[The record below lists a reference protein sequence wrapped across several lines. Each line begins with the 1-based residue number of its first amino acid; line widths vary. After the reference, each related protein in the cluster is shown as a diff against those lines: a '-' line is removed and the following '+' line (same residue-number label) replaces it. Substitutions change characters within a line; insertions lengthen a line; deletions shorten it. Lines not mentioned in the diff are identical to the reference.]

1 MRDTLF
7 PFQEEAV
14 RELHKRI
21 DRAHMMWSEDE
32 PQVISFSAP
41 TGAGKTIMMA
51 TLFEEILFGTDEL
64 LSEPDAVFV
73 WLSDSPYLNEQ
84 TRMKIESKSDK
95 IRVRDLVT
103 IDSAFRAEYLE
114 GGCIYFLNTQKLGSD
129 KLLTT
134 TSDVRQYTIWTTLTN
149 TAKQNPRKLYFVI
162 DEAHRGSLNSVTE
175 EKKARSIMQ
184 KFIVGSPEDG
194 LCAMPLVIGVTA
206 TPMRFDT
213 MVTESTGNAPH
224 RVKVKPEDV
233 QASGLLKD
241 RINIH
246 YPTVA
251 LGADMTMLQGA
262 IDNWKEKCTH
272 WERYCN
278 HEGERKVEPVLVVQV
293 EDGTSSEPTKTDLAQ
308 CLDMIM
314 TSLNRKL
321 TPGEVVHTFNDRGD
335 LDIGGIVIQNIEPS
349 RIEDTEGVKVV
360 FFKQNLST
368 GWDCPR
374 AETMMS
380 FRSAQDYTYIAQL
393 LGRMIRTPL
402 ARRIQGDAELNNV
415 SLFLPFY
422 NEKTVGQVVEA
433 LRNSEAIVPSETGLS
448 SEMAVY
454 QRDPHF
460 SDIFSA
466 IDRMQLVTT
475 VLESAHKMSPIKA
488 FMSLARSLT
497 MDDIDPQALRHARYA
512 LLDKID
518 EEVARLKARADYS
531 EKAENVTGIPV
542 GTVTYEY
549 GSNTYTFREDTREMA
564 ILSFDL
570 NQRFELAGRVLT
582 EGLHKD
588 YWRKYL
594 NRHDDIGVQTELM
607 VLTNDVDAMSRLLD
621 FAEDEFQKLYD
632 QYKFDIRSLTEK
644 RKEVYSRL
652 INASSRPMEKPWE
665 MPDSIDFSIN
675 ENSASFSKHLY
686 VKPDGSFKATL
697 NAWESGVLQEEL
709 ANNAVCWM
717 RNLDRKSWSLAIP
730 YEVSG
735 QSMLMYPDLIIVSTN
750 HGQYVVDILEPHDP
764 SRKDNYPKAVGLA
777 KFASKHWD
785 KYGRIQL
792 IRKMNGPDGN
802 EHFYRLDMSDLSVCQ
817 RVLGISSNQE
827 LDHIFDDSAT
837 RDE

>member
-278 HEGERKVEPVLVVQV
+278 HEGERTQHPV
-293 EDGTSSEPTKTDLAQ
+293 P
-308 CLDMIM
+308 
-314 TSLNRKL
+314 
-321 TPGEVVHTFNDRGD
+321 
-335 LDIGGIVIQNIEPS
+335 DIP
-349 RIEDTEGVKVV
+349 
-360 FFKQNLST
+360 
-368 GWDCPR
+368 
-374 AETMMS
+374 
-380 FRSAQDYTYIAQL
+380 
-393 LGRMIRTPL
+393 
-402 ARRIQGDAELNNV
+402 RIQRG
-415 SLFLPFY
+415 
-422 NEKTVGQVVEA
+422 
-433 LRNSEAIVPSETGLS
+433 
-448 SEMAVY
+448 
-454 QRDPHF
+454 
-460 SDIFSA
+460 
-466 IDRMQLVTT
+466 
-475 VLESAHKMSPIKA
+475 
-488 FMSLARSLT
+488 
-497 MDDIDPQALRHARYA
+497 
-512 LLDKID
+512 
-518 EEVARLKARADYS
+518 
-531 EKAENVTGIPV
+531 
-542 GTVTYEY
+542 
-549 GSNTYTFREDTREMA
+549 
-564 ILSFDL
+564 
-570 NQRFELAGRVLT
+570 
-582 EGLHKD
+582 
-588 YWRKYL
+588 
-594 NRHDDIGVQTELM
+594 
-607 VLTNDVDAMSRLLD
+607 
-621 FAEDEFQKLYD
+621 
-632 QYKFDIRSLTEK
+632 
-644 RKEVYSRL
+644 
-652 INASSRPMEKPWE
+652 
-665 MPDSIDFSIN
+665 
-675 ENSASFSKHLY
+675 
-686 VKPDGSFKATL
+686 
-697 NAWESGVLQEEL
+697 
-709 ANNAVCWM
+709 
-717 RNLDRKSWSLAIP
+717 
-730 YEVSG
+730 
-735 QSMLMYPDLIIVSTN
+735 
-750 HGQYVVDILEPHDP
+750 
-764 SRKDNYPKAVGLA
+764 
-777 KFASKHWD
+777 
-785 KYGRIQL
+785 
-792 IRKMNGPDGN
+792 
-802 EHFYRLDMSDLSVCQ
+802 
-817 RVLGISSNQE
+817 
-827 LDHIFDDSAT
+827 
-837 RDE
+837 